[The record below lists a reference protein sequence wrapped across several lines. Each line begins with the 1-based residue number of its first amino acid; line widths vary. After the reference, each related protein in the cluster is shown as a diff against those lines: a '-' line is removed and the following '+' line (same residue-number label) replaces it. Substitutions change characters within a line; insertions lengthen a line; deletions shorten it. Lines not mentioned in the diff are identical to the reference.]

1 MTEADLSALLGPVRA
16 GNAFEETVERMLTVI
31 KLGLVAPGNRFP
43 PERELATLLGV
54 SRLTLREAIK
64 ALQQAGYVE
73 SRRGRFGGT
82 FVTYTRPAP
91 DPKEVRRIALEDSDR
106 LTDALT
112 FRLVVET
119 GAAEVLAAQVL
130 AQSRDLS
137 PPVSSSSASADSS
150 STAAGATSASA
161 DTSRAAVV
169 ASSASADHASPSTD
183 HASPTADHASPTVD
197 DASPTGGY
205 RSRDVLLAR
214 LADVNNA
221 TPGDYRRLDTLFHLC
236 IAELT
241 GSSLLAAACTDARM
255 RLNDLLNA
263 IPVLQHNID
272 HTAEQHTAI
281 AEAIL
286 AGDAERARWAVAEH
300 LEGTA
305 ALLRGFLADPMPASV
320 AVGRGR

>member
-1 MTEADLSALLGPVRA
+1 MSEADLAALLGPVRA

-169 ASSASADHASPSTD
+169 ASSASTD
-183 HASPTADHASPTVD
+183 HASPTADHTSPTTD
-197 DASPTGGY
+197 HTSPTGGY

-305 ALLRGFLADPMPASV
+305 ALLRGFLAPSTAAD
-320 AVGRGR
+320 GRVRSR